1 MKNTCICFSILLF
14 LMSCTSE
21 YDIMQESFPAP
32 EEPTVSPGAV
42 CVCLSSEVADTIS
55 NTYGFQRLFPDAGE
69 FEQRHREAGLHRW
82 FVAVEG
88 TKADISCL
96 PGVEYVEDTPGIETC
111 GVAGIPFNDPLAKTK
126 QWHLYNDGTLSPE
139 FNMGA
144 DINVVPVWKNYTTG
158 SKDVIVAVID
168 SGSDASHPDLNQAII
183 PDGKDGSRNFIY
195 DYSSTPYVTYPER
208 HGTHTASIIGAVN
221 NNGIGVCG
229 IAGGSNGKGGVR
241 ILSCQA
247 LATGHSGNPAN
258 ALVWA
263 ADHGAVIASNSWN
276 YEYSSE
282 SSVPSTTPASIRTAI
297 DYFTK
302 NAGFNSNGEQTGP
315 MAGGVVFFSAGN
327 KQWAKSQ
334 PSMYDGV
341 LAVGATGPCGE
352 ITSYTNF
359 GPWVD
364 LCAPGGNS
372 SGYSSTLSMIYG
384 CVTGGGYYQMQGTSQ
399 ACPMASG
406 VAALLVSYFG
416 GPGFTNEM
424 LKEKLLGGA
433 GERIGGNKPI
443 GPRLDAYGAFTFTKE
458 LPPQVTEFTVT
469 VKKQDIQVNWKV
481 QEHDG
486 MAVNSYYVVVGKD
499 EEQVKSFDPLNIP
512 GELLTKEMK
521 TSSKKIGA
529 ECNVTFKNLDNHAEY
544 YCTLVSIG
552 RNGKNSTPALVQKV
566 YINLNNAPE
575 ITAETTGPV
584 TVPYDGQASIL
595 CRYSDPDGDPLTTD
609 TDPGS
614 SAAEWTK
621 PEDGVLQLNISGSDL
636 LAGSYTA
643 TATVSDPY
651 GGSAEVHISY
661 ILTGNS
667 QPKLIQNISDFT
679 IAAGRNTDFRLE
691 EYFSDPDEDHL
702 EYNAVS
708 SSDRIQASVNG
719 SLLTIS
725 GSGNGSA
732 SVKVTASD
740 PGGKTAQMEF
750 NVRVQDTEV
759 GIYPNPVHD
768 KLFISTVEPGT
779 AVVTIKNSYGKQ
791 IFSKSVEENPLTPYY
806 VDMSKCANGTY
817 TISVSFKGKDTVKQ
831 IVKY

>member
-1 MKNTCICFSILLF
+1 MKNKCFCFSFLLF
-14 LMSCTSE
+14 LLSCTAE
-21 YDIMQESFPAP
+21 DIVQEPFFEQEDFA
-32 EEPTVSPGAV
+32 VSPTAIY
-42 CVCLSSEVADTIS
+42 VCLSSEVADTIS
-55 NTYGFQRLFPDAGE
+55 NTYGFQKLFPDAGE
-69 FEQRHREAGLHRW
+69 FEKRHRDAGLHRW
-82 FVAVEG
+82 FVATES
-88 TKADISCL
+88 TKADISRL
-96 PGVEYVEDTPGIETC
+96 PGVEYVEETPGIELC
-111 GVAGIPFNDPLAKTK
+111 SVKLPFNDPLAKQK
-126 QWHLYNDGTLSPE
+126 QWHLYNDGTLFTGFKNGS
-139 FNMGA
+139 
-144 DINVVPVWKNYTTG
+144 DINVVPVWEKFTTG
-158 SKDVIVAVID
+158 SRDVIVAVID
-168 SGSDASHPDLNQAII
+168 SGSDASHPDLKQVVI
-183 PDGKDGSRNFIY
+183 PDGKNGSRNFIY

-221 NNGIGVCG
+221 NNGIGICG
-229 IAGGSNGKGGVR
+229 IAGGSDGTGGVR

-247 LATGHSGNPAN
+247 LSNDHSGSTEA

-276 YEYSSE
+276 YTYSSE
-282 SSVPSTTPASIRTAI
+282 SDVPSTTPLAIRTAI
-297 DYFTK
+297 DYFVK
-302 NAGFNSNGEQTGP
+302 NAGFDANGNQTGP

-327 KQWAKSQ
+327 KNWAKGQ
-334 PSMYDGV
+334 PAMYDGV
-341 LAVGATGPCGE
+341 IAVGAMGPGLE
-352 ITSYTNF
+352 KASYSNH
-359 GPWVD
+359 GSWVD
-364 LCAPGGNS
+364 ICAPGGYRETYGND
-372 SGYSSTLSMIYG
+372 LAMIYG
-384 CVTGGGYYQMQGTSQ
+384 CVTGNSYYQMQGTSQ

-433 GERIGGNKPI
+433 DGNKMVDKSI
-443 GPRLDAYGAFTFTKE
+443 GPKLDAYGAFSFTKNP
-458 LPPQVTEFTVT
+458 PPQVSEFTVET
-469 VKKQDIQVNWKV
+469 NGQDLQINWKV

-486 MAVNSYYVVVGKD
+486 LTVNGYYIIVGKD
-499 EEQVKSFDPLNIP
+499 EEQVRGFDPLNIP
-512 GELLTKEMK
+512 KELKTKK
-521 TSSKKIGA
+521 VDTSRKDVGYDGH
-529 ECNVTFKNLDNHAEY
+529 VTFKNLDNHCEY

-552 RNGKNSTPALVQKV
+552 RNGLYSTPALVQKV
-566 YINLNNAPE
+566 YVNLNNAPE
-575 ITAETTGPV
+575 ITTETTGPV

-661 ILTGNS
+661 ILSSNG
-667 QPKLIQNISDFT
+667 QPQVVQPVGDLT
-679 IAAGRNTDFRLE
+679 IATGSRTDIRLE
-691 EYFSDPDEDHL
+691 ECFSDPDKDQL
-702 EYNAVS
+702 KYDAVS
-708 SSDRIQASVNG
+708 SSGRIQASVNG

-750 NVRVQDTEV
+750 NVRVQDEEV
-759 GIYPNPVHD
+759 IIYPNPVHD